1 MSQPFRI
8 LHLITS
14 LDVGGVENQL
24 AKVVS
29 AYDRDSFSP
38 SVCCLSHKGE
48 IGEELERRGIPV
60 QVLGEEP
67 TSFNPRLLGKL
78 CHLLQTERVAILRAH
93 KYHSAFYGVLAA
105 RMAKVGAI
113 VPSYHLPQA
122 IRKPKRRLM
131 IRFLSRL
138 SDGVVAVS
146 FAVKGNLTG
155 MGVPESKIRV
165 IHNGVDL
172 REFQDM
178 VPRETA
184 REELDIPRGKWVIGG
199 IGRMKAQKGYGYLLR
214 ALPWLEKAGL
224 SDYWVLLVGDGK
236 ARADLEQEAREMGCA
251 EKVRFLGMRRDIP
264 RLLRSLDVFAFPSL
278 WEGFGTSLVEA
289 MAAEIPV
296 VASDLP
302 CVREI
307 IPDERYGFLVPAE
320 DARALAERMMEVW
333 KYGAEGKSRVLAAR
347 DRAFESFSLTR
358 VVKSYQDLFHE
369 IMARKSREGTA

>member
-1 MSQPFRI
+1 MGQPLRT

-38 SVCCLSHKGE
+38 SVCCVSHKGE
-48 IGEELERRGIPV
+48 IGEELERRGIRV
-60 QVLGEEP
+60 EVLGEEP
-67 TSFNPRLLGKL
+67 TSFNPRLLRKL
-78 CHLLQTERVAILRAH
+78 HHLLQRERVTILRAH
-93 KYHSAFYGVLAA
+93 KYHSAFYGVLAG
-105 RMAKVGAI
+105 RMAKVAAI

-131 IRFLSRL
+131 IRFLSHL
-138 SDGVVAVS
+138 SDQVVTVS
-146 FAVKGNLTG
+146 FAVKGNLRG
-155 MGVPESKIRV
+155 MGIPESKIRV

-172 REFQDM
+172 REFQDL
-178 VPRETA
+178 VPKEVA
-184 REELDIPRGKWVIGG
+184 REELGIPRGKWVIGG
-199 IGRMKAQKGYGYLLR
+199 IGRMKPQKGYGYLLR
-214 ALPWLEKAGL
+214 ARPLLERAGL

-236 ARADLEQEAREMGCA
+236 ARAELEQEAREMGCA

-264 RLLRSLDVFAFPSL
+264 RLLRSMDVFAFPSL

-289 MAAEIPV
+289 MAAGIPV

-307 IPDERYGFLVPAE
+307 IPDERYGFLVPAK
-320 DARALAERMMEVW
+320 DAEILAERMLEAW
-333 KYGAEGKSRVLAAR
+333 KYGAGRESRMLAAK
-347 DRAFESFSLTR
+347 DRAFETFSLSK
-358 VVKSYQDLFHE
+358 VVQSYQGLFHE
-369 IMARKSREGTA
+369 IMARKSREGMA